1 MCAPMAALGMIAGIG
16 QAVVGFQ
23 AQQADYQAQAAH
35 WKQNYVNALAA
46 GRDEQGQLL
55 QRELQEEAAYGQK
68 QHLSLIEE
76 AKAKSE
82 GIVGAAAGGVSG
94 LSVDAMIRDVGS
106 QAAWNR
112 SAETENYK
120 NTVQQLQLEK
130 KGTVTTMQSRIN
142 SVPVPQKP
150 SPLGLVFGI
159 MGEVAGGM

>member
-1 MCAPMAALGMIAGIG
+1 MAIAGVLGMVAGIG
-16 QAVVGFQ
+16 QQVASFAA
-23 AQQADYQAQAAH
+23 AQQDYKAKAAQ
-35 WKQNYVNALAA
+35 WKANYTNALAA

-82 GIVGAAAGGVSG
+82 AKVGAAYGGVSG

-112 SAETENYK
+112 ASETENYK

-130 KGTVTTMQSRIN
+130 KGSVTTMQSRIN
-142 SVPVPQKP
+142 SIPIPQKP

-159 MGEVAGGM
+159 MGTAAGAMA